1 MSLLL
6 YTILLKVS
14 EPLKLVSKHGEC
26 LTSFRVLAHELVNL
40 LGDLRYEIPELRFV
54 CWREPIITSLIVLG

>member
-6 YTILLKVS
+6 YAILLKVS
-14 EPLKLVSKHGEC
+14 QPLKLVRKHGQC
-26 LTSFRVLAHELVNL
+26 LTRFRVLAHELVNL